1 MGRQTV
7 GGLTADKTNEQKNS
21 LSERGRSPQR
31 GGQQGVR
38 GAGFGGER
46 LRKGLGNENGITF

>member
-1 MGRQTV
+1 M

-38 GAGFGGER
+38 GLALEER
-46 LRKGLGNENGITF
+46 GSGKD

>member
-38 GAGFGGER
+38 GLALEER
-46 LRKGLGNENGITF
+46 GSGKD